1 MLIAALLAISATT
14 CRASDGDT
22 INCAGQRYR
31 LLGIDAPELHGCRP
45 GRRCVVGDARASQ
58 RSLAQQLRGS
68 LTIVPIKHDAYGRIV
83 AQVYAQ
89 GVNVACEQL
98 RRGLAVYKPQWDDG
112 SRLRQECR

>member
-1 MLIAALLAISATT
+1 MIIAVMLSVSAAM
-14 CRASDGDT
+14 CHASDGDT

-45 GRRCVVGDARASQ
+45 GRRCVAGDARASQ

-68 LTIVPIKHDAYGRIV
+68 LTIVPIKRDAYNSVV

-89 GVNVACEQL
+89 GSNLACEQL
-98 RRGLAVYKPQWDDG
+98 RRGVA
-112 SRLRQECR
+112 E